1 MSAPV
6 YFNEVASQYKV
17 LEDRMYSFYNTDQ
30 SHNITKNKKA
40 VIIVTCS
47 KAVEIAEKVADR
59 MSRTLEDLGFEV
71 TDRLLFSDEDQTKHA
86 GDDAELMARA
96 KAVGKKF
103 RNT

>member
-1 MSAPV
+1 MEKRSGKQGVTSERSSVKFCHFQNQVSSSGPKPYV
-6 YFNEVASQYKV
+6 QNKNE
-17 LEDRMYSFYNTDQ
+17 L
-30 SHNITKNKKA
+30 
-40 VIIVTCS
+40 
-47 KAVEIAEKVADR
+47 
-59 MSRTLEDLGFEV
+59 